1 MKRLNHEKEG
11 NFFEKINLDAV
22 ATMTK
27 EECHVLD
34 EQVKSVMG
42 DVDRLS
48 KMVQE
53 KVSKD
58 LEMLRA
64 DLRVCEEMKKM
75 IENEAVAMK
84 RVEQQKVGL

>member
-1 MKRLNHEKEG
+1 LNHEKVG

>member
-1 MKRLNHEKEG
+1 LYKEINKNHEQDGKLKRLNHEKEG
-11 NFFEKINLDAV
+11 HFFEKINLDAV

-34 EQVKSVMG
+34 EQVKSFMV

-53 KVSKD
+53 EEKVAWTW
-58 LEMLRA
+58 R
-64 DLRVCEEMKKM
+64 C
-75 IENEAVAMK
+75 
-84 RVEQQKVGL
+84 

>member
-1 MKRLNHEKEG
+1 M
-11 NFFEKINLDAV
+11 
-22 ATMTK
+22 
-27 EECHVLD
+27 
-34 EQVKSVMG
+34 
-42 DVDRLS
+42 
-48 KMVQE
+48 
-53 KVSKD
+53 SKD

>member
-64 DLRVCEEMKKM
+64 DLRVCEENKKM
-75 IENEAVAMK
+75 IKTKPSA
-84 RVEQQKVGL
+84 